1 MKFDWISWG
10 TWSLAVFVFI
20 IWIIQTT
27 KEFKKIFQEQ
37 KKELTH
43 KEK

>member
-10 TWSLAVFVFI
+10 TWSLALFVFI

-27 KEFKKIFQEQ
+27 KEFREIFREKGKQ
-37 KKELTH
+37 H
-43 KEK
+43 K